1 LSVLWIMPAMQDF
14 VSFALL
20 VIVLIVMPGG
30 MLGLL
35 EKFKKS

>member
-1 LSVLWIMPAMQDF
+1 MQDF

-30 MLGLL
+30 MKGLVDRFFS
-35 EKFKKS
+35 K